1 MAEQFD
7 IDQRWPELFV
17 GLDAHSRRTVVQS
30 LASSW
35 HEGWVPNREDVEN
48 LTDNARGTI
57 NGAEYLRQVGAV
69 AERHRGSSSH
79 NERGNYMV
87 HPLKVEQASEADVAR
102 HLSFA
107 DGALGAA
114 GHEVTDPY
122 LRELVERQVRGE
134 LTGEEARALGV
145 KHVLAR

>member
-1 MAEQFD
+1 
-7 IDQRWPELFV
+7 
-17 GLDAHSRRTVVQS
+17 
-30 LASSW
+30 
-35 HEGWVPNREDVEN
+35 
-48 LTDNARGTI
+48 
-57 NGAEYLRQVGAV
+57 
-69 AERHRGSSSH
+69 
-79 NERGNYMV
+79 MV
-87 HPLKVEQASEADVAR
+87 HALKVEQASEADVAR

>member
-1 MAEQFD
+1 MVHALKAEQ
-7 IDQRWPELFV
+7 V
-17 GLDAHSRRTVVQS
+17 
-30 LASSW
+30 
-35 HEGWVPNREDVEN
+35 
-48 LTDNARGTI
+48 
-57 NGAEYLRQVGAV
+57 
-69 AERHRGSSSH
+69 
-79 NERGNYMV
+79 
-87 HPLKVEQASEADVAR
+87 SEADVAR

>member
-1 MAEQFD
+1 
-7 IDQRWPELFV
+7 
-17 GLDAHSRRTVVQS
+17 
-30 LASSW
+30 
-35 HEGWVPNREDVEN
+35 
-48 LTDNARGTI
+48 
-57 NGAEYLRQVGAV
+57 
-69 AERHRGSSSH
+69 
-79 NERGNYMV
+79 MV
-87 HPLKVEQASEADVAR
+87 HALKVEQASEADVAR

-122 LRELVERQVRGE
+122 LRELAERQVRGE